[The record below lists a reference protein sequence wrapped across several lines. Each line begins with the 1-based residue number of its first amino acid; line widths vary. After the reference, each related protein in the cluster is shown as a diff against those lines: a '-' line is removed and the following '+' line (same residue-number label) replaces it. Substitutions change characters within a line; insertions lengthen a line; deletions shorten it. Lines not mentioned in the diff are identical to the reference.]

1 MPYNLI
7 IVHLT
12 ISKPLKQTILKFL
25 LAFSILLCAH
35 FGLSQ
40 AGPIDF
46 EPNGFGASWA
56 WTTFE
61 NGNNP
66 PLEIIAN
73 PNPSGINLSSKVAK
87 FTALVNGAPWAGFES
102 VHGQGIGVFN
112 LTAANCQIK
121 MMVYKSVI
129 SNVGLKFA
137 TPSGAS
143 SGEILVSNTLVNQWE
158 ELTFNFTNVISAP
171 TSIGIDQIIIFPD
184 FGQRS
189 DNNICYIDNIKFSNQ
204 DGSQSAAPMTPAPT
218 PTYPTAAVIS
228 LFSNPYTNVAVDTWQ
243 APWSS
248 AQLTDIQI
256 QGNDTK
262 RYSAMNFAG
271 IETLGANQLDLSN
284 MTHLRLDYWTA
295 NMNPFKVKLVD
306 FGNDGQYAGGD
317 DSESELS
324 FQPIAQNW
332 NTLELALVQ
341 FTNLNSLSHFSQL
354 ILSGE
359 PVGTGVVF
367 VDNVLFFD
375 ESLTE
380 VKQQTAV
387 NLSIAPN
394 PFDDLVQIKATETM
408 MTLELTNAI
417 GEQIMFLMPN
427 QNHQSI
433 QTSELHPGLYFV
445 KVTLQNGQIGL
456 YKIMKN

>member
-1 MPYNLI
+1 MRLLFTLLI
-7 IVHLT
+7 
-12 ISKPLKQTILKFL
+12 
-25 LAFSILLCAH
+25 AFSAH
-35 FGLSQ
+35 FVAAQ

-46 EPNGFGASWA
+46 EPNGFGANWA

-61 NGNNP
+61 NGSNP

-73 PNPSGINLSSKVAK
+73 PNPSGINTSSTVSK

-121 MMVYKSVI
+121 IMVYKSVI

-143 SGEILVSNTLVNQWE
+143 SGEILVSNTVVNQWE
-158 ELTFNFTNVISAP
+158 ELTFNFTNVLSAP

-204 DGSQSAAPMTPAPT
+204 DGSQSAAPMVPAPT
-218 PTYPTAAVIS
+218 PTYPAAAVIS
-228 LFSNPYTNVAVDTWQ
+228 MFSNPYTNVSVDTWQ

-248 AQLTDIQI
+248 AQLTDLQI

-271 IETLGANQLDLSN
+271 IETLGGNQLDLTS
-284 MTHLRLDYWTA
+284 MTHFRIDYWTA

-306 FGNDGQYAGGD
+306 FGNNGQYAGGD

-324 FQPIAQNW
+324 FQPVSQTW
-332 NTLELALVQ
+332 NTLEIPLSQ
-341 FTNLNSLSHFSQL
+341 FTALNSLSHFSQL

-367 VDNVLFFD
+367 IDNVLFFD
-375 ESLTE
+375 ESQTGLE
-380 VKQQTAV
+380 ITAV
-387 NLSIAPN
+387 NPVVLFPN
-394 PFDDLVQIKATETM
+394 PCEEELQIKGKEMISSIEIYNA
-408 MTLELTNAI
+408 LGQQLLT
-417 GEQIMFLMPN
+417 FTCN
-427 QNHQSI
+427 QSEVSVPTTKL
-433 QTSELHPGLYFV
+433 TSGIYMV
-445 KVTLQNGQIGL
+445 KIKTQNGLAQQF
-456 YKIMKN
+456 KIQKN